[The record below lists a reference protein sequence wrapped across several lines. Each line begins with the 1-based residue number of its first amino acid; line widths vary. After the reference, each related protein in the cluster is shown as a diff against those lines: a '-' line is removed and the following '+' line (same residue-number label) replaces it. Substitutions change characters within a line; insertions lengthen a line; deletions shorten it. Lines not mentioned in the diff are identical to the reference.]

1 MQRVPPAQADSAEA
15 GPKYSGSTI
24 VRFTDLLFL
33 SVADGR
39 LTGELS
45 RLAGVKLSMTQHFS
59 PARPALAAI
68 AAVIACPSTAALAQT
83 LDAAP
88 PVIVAPPAAE
98 PATPA
103 PTPTPQVIFQ
113 PGNPVVQAIPERP
126 VAPVAEA
133 VKEPATRVVE
143 TPRERTL
150 ATSARDTIDRQ
161 AAPAP
166 IAAVTTPSA
175 PPMQVRPNTTE
186 TAMVAPPPVAKPEL
200 AAPVALSDDTSPD
213 TVLWLLGL
221 GALGVLAGGAVIAAR
236 RTRSDKTQTVG
247 FPGAALASK
256 GEFEAVD
263 PSQRFVMREEENT
276 IAAPRSPLSAPA
288 PVLDRSRRI
297 EGVTILAARREAMAA
312 AAPSP
317 ENPFLTR
324 KNRIRRANFMLSHER
339 AGSIPAEHRAAE
351 SIEANNSQRTHE
363 EVRQVSYSFSNGA
376 LKTPVLKP
384 RFN

>member
-1 MQRVPPAQADSAEA
+1 M
-15 GPKYSGSTI
+15 K
-24 VRFTDLLFL
+24 
-33 SVADGR
+33 
-39 LTGELS
+39 
-45 RLAGVKLSMTQHFS
+45 QHFS
-59 PARPALAAI
+59 PARPAIAAI
-68 AAVIACPSTAALAQT
+68 AAVIAFPSTAALAQT
-83 LDAAP
+83 VDAAP
-88 PVIVAPPAAE
+88 PVIIAPTAAE
-98 PATPA
+98 PAAPA
-103 PTPTPQVIFQ
+103 PTPSPQVIFQ

-133 VKEPATRVVE
+133 VKEPATRVIE
-143 TPRERTL
+143 TPRERTR

-200 AAPVALSDDTSPD
+200 AAPAALSDDTNPD

-263 PSQRFVMREEENT
+263 PSQRFVMREEEST